1 MAHPKTLQVF
11 LMDGAPT
18 GRLKC
23 TLDNWTGLVYVVPR
37 TSLNA
42 DGHPEAF
49 EGTGVYLLLGQD
61 ADSGDDVVY
70 VGQAVGRANGNGMVG
85 RIREHVRKEAH
96 DFWNRAILLSTLGDT
111 FGPTEVTYLEHYFH
125 QAASTAGRFTVDN
138 AVAPSQGNVTEEKK
152 AELDEYAERA
162 QLVIS
167 ALGHRVFDEVDDQRK
182 PRSAPH
188 FEQQMEDTVYAM
200 SANDGKA
207 NGRPT
212 SEGFVVFAGSRVASG
227 LRDSAPPG
235 VRANREKHQELL
247 TSDGVLTADVLFS
260 SSSAAAS
267 FIAGGSMSGPASW
280 KGSDGRSLG
289 AHEAGASV
297 EDRDPIEGHGLDRGA
312 PAFLAGGVDDV

>member
-125 QAASTAGRFTVDN
+125 QAATTAGRFTVDN
-138 AVAPSQGNVTEEKK
+138 AVAPSQGNVTQEKK
-152 AELDEYAERA
+152 AELEEYADKA
-162 QLVIS
+162 KLLIS
-167 ALGHRVFDEVDDQRK
+167 ALGHRVFE
-182 PRSAPH
+182 SA
-188 FEQQMEDTVYAM
+188 
-200 SANDGKA
+200 DG
-207 NGRPT
+207 
-212 SEGFVVFAGSRVASG
+212 S
-227 LRDSAPPG
+227 
-235 VRANREKHQELL
+235 H
-247 TSDGVLTADVLFS
+247 
-260 SSSAAAS
+260 AAAA
-267 FIAGGSMSGPASW
+267 AGRATQAP
-280 KGSDGRSLG
+280 
-289 AHEAGASV
+289 EAAPKRTLFTMTCLLYTSPSP
-297 EDRDPIEGHGLDRGA
+297 RD
-312 PAFLAGGVDDV
+312 

>member
-152 AELDEYAERA
+152 AELEEYADKA
-162 QLVIS
+162 KILIS
-167 ALGHRVFDEVDDQRK
+167 ALAVSYTHLTL
-182 PRSAPH
+182 P
-188 FEQQMEDTVYAM
+188 T
-200 SANDGKA
+200 KA
-207 NGRPT
+207 
-212 SEGFVVFAGSRVASG
+212 
-227 LRDSAPPG
+227 
-235 VRANREKHQELL
+235 
-247 TSDGVLTADVLFS
+247 
-260 SSSAAAS
+260 
-267 FIAGGSMSGPASW
+267 
-280 KGSDGRSLG
+280 
-289 AHEAGASV
+289 
-297 EDRDPIEGHGLDRGA
+297 
-312 PAFLAGGVDDV
+312 

>member
-125 QAASTAGRFTVDN
+125 QAATTAGRFTVDN
-138 AVAPSQGNVTEEKK
+138 AVAPSQGNVTQEKK
-152 AELDEYAERA
+152 AELEEYADKA
-162 QLVIS
+162 KILIS
-167 ALGHRVFDEVDDQRK
+167 ALGHRVFE
-182 PRSAPH
+182 
-188 FEQQMEDTVYAM
+188 
-200 SANDGKA
+200 
-207 NGRPT
+207 
-212 SEGFVVFAGSRVASG
+212 
-227 LRDSAPPG
+227 
-235 VRANREKHQELL
+235 
-247 TSDGVLTADVLFS
+247 
-260 SSSAAAS
+260 
-267 FIAGGSMSGPASW
+267 
-280 KGSDGRSLG
+280 SLSLI
-289 AHEAGASV
+289 H
-297 EDRDPIEGHGLDRGA
+297 I
-312 PAFLAGGVDDV
+312 